1 MRSFYNP
8 VRIYF
13 ADNYLNATNNIVA
26 KRKTLLITSSG
37 WRKRGLID
45 NISKVL
51 GEYLIDVFDNVT
63 PNPTLDSIIKLSN
76 NCRKYT
82 QAILL
87 AVGGGS
93 VIDATKALSACLSIE
108 DQTWLKRHFREEVP
122 FPEGFRP
129 LPVIAI
135 PTTAGTGSEV
145 TQWATI
151 WDMELKQKE
160 SLSHLRLYPEIAI
173 LNPELTMS
181 APKDVMIYSALDALS
196 HSFEAIW
203 NKNANPVSDVLATE
217 GIKIILTVLPK
228 VVSSPT
234 DAENRAL
241 LQKGS
246 LLAGLAFSNTQ
257 TALAHAISYPLTL
270 HYGMPHGLACSFT
283 LPAILRWNNNTDP
296 ERFRILAHNLGR
308 DSSNDLADELEN
320 LLQVKGILDAVQAY
334 LTQGPNLDTIKSE
347 LVTPSRAGNNIK
359 PTSSDDALK
368 LIRYSLK
375 TSTVTTQF
383 DQ

>member
-13 ADNYLNATNNIVA
+13 ADNYLSAANNIVA
-26 KRKTLLITSSG
+26 KRKTLLITSGG
-37 WRKRGLID
+37 WRKRGLVD
-45 NISKVL
+45 NVSKVL

-76 NCRKYT
+76 NCRKST

-93 VIDATKALSACLSIE
+93 VIDTAKALSVCLSIE
-108 DQTWLKRHFREEVP
+108 DQTWLKRHFREEAP

-129 LPVIAI
+129 IPVIAI

-151 WDMELKQKE
+151 WDMELKKKE
-160 SLSHLRLYPEIAI
+160 SLSHVRLYPEIAI

-181 APKDVMIYSALDALS
+181 APKDIMIYSALDALS

-217 GIKIILTVLPK
+217 AINIILTVLPRA
-228 VVSSPT
+228 VSSPA
-234 DAENRAL
+234 DAENRTL

-246 LLAGLAFSNTQ
+246 LLAGLAFSNTK

-270 HYGMPHGLACSFT
+270 HYGMPHGLACSFA
-283 LPAILRWNNNTDP
+283 LPAILRWNNNADP
-296 ERFRILAHNLGR
+296 ERFRILAHSLGR
-308 DSSNDLADELEN
+308 DSSSDLAEDLEN
-320 LLQVKGILDAVQAY
+320 LLRFTGILDAVQEY
-334 LTQGPNLDTIKSE
+334 LMKGPKLDTIKNE

-359 PTSSDDALK
+359 PTSSDEALK
-368 LIRYSLK
+368 LISYSLK
-375 TSTVTTQF
+375 TNKVTSKF
-383 DQ
+383 D